1 MKKFFAIMFTLFV
14 CVSVNKVCAVEEIY
28 SLDDVKPNQNVE
40 VKSDEQKPTEE
51 KVLKLEVAFDWLD
64 ISQEQKEDLIND
76 YKSKLFDENTS
87 KVYYTK
93 DEFKKTFAE
102 YFKDKDYKHHY
113 LLTNNGV
120 TEDEDAKYCAFFYK
134 RNTLVMYAIQYK
146 NNPKNAFYYTAFGKM
161 YYTDVMS
168 DEYPNFPYTSMQY
181 DRKGRLKSAI
191 YFVSKDIQYMF
202 GPDKEFQGVWYKDK
216 MYDKNGKTVLTRSNW

>member
-1 MKKFFAIMFTLFV
+1 MKKFFVIMFTLFV

-51 KVLKLEVAFDWLD
+51 NVLKLEVAFDWLD

-146 NNPKNAFYYTAFGKM
+146 NNPKNAFYYTAYGKM

>member
-14 CVSVNKVCAVEEIY
+14 CVPVNKVCAVEEIY

>member
-28 SLDDVKPNQNVE
+28 SLDDVKSNQNVE

>member
-134 RNTLVMYAIQYK
+134 RNTLVMYAIQYI

>member
-51 KVLKLEVAFDWLD
+51 NVLKLEVAFDWLD

>member
-28 SLDDVKPNQNVE
+28 SLDDVKPNQNIE